1 MSKIDDLLKHTFVA
15 QIVTANH
22 KVIEKPEGKGQIV
35 LNTTSYNDFNSL
47 DDFNSSLESN
57 FDKFCDSIEEQLDNI
72 VNKVE
77 RIKLLDSILK
87 SLDKINRITFETKKT
102 GLIHKNYNFSNDL
115 EDEFYEKN
123 STAHC
128 YNFILSQHTF
138 LLRSIEFI
146 KESKRQ
152 NENFTQDDINN
163 LLFVSNTDASKCL
176 GIKKI
181 KTKLTVEELAFFFKI
196 LQGVGIFE
204 PENNS
209 DFSKVASELFQTK
222 KSQTLSRKSFM
233 NKYVETEFSSTAA
246 KFIGDYLPQIRKEIE
261 KFK

>member
-1 MSKIDDLLKHTFVA
+1 MSKIDDLLKHIFVA

-77 RIKLLDSILK
+77 RIKFLDSILK

-102 GLIHKNYNFSNDL
+102 GLIHKNYKFSNDL
-115 EDEFYEKN
+115 EDEFFEKN
-123 STAHC
+123 STAYC
-128 YNFILSQHTF
+128 NDFILSQHTF
-138 LLRSIEFI
+138 LLKSIEFI

-163 LLFVSNTDASKCL
+163 LLFVSNTNTSKCL

-196 LQGVGIFE
+196 LQKAEIFQ
-204 PENNS
+204 PNNS
-209 DFSKVASELFQTK
+209 TDFAKVVAEIFQTNK
-222 KSQTLSRKSFM
+222 KDKLSDNTFM
-233 NKYVETEFSSTAA
+233 KYFHSKQPSSVAA
-246 KFIGDYLPQIRKEIE
+246 KFIGDYLPQIKEEIE